1 MRNKQE
7 KNMLKTKI
15 KILLLGFIISTIVI
29 IASTPL
35 HEAGHWIMS
44 DIDPYIEP
52 IEYHVF
58 DEYSLK
64 NGDNA
69 LSSALGCVVIQEKYP
84 GALKERPEYFNI
96 IQEIICIMI
105 QIILAVIITVKTFQY
120 LLKKGILIELTV

>member
-1 MRNKQE
+1 MGKKQE
-7 KNMLKTKI
+7 KNFTKI
-15 KILLLGFIISTIVI
+15 KIKMLILGFLISTTVI

-58 DEYSLK
+58 DEYSFSNK
-64 NGDNA
+64 DNE

-84 GALKERPEYFNI
+84 GALKERPAWYNI
-96 IQEIICIMI
+96 GQEIICVLI
-105 QIILAVIITVKTFQY
+105 QVILAVFITLKTFDY
-120 LLKKGILIELTV
+120 LLKKGILVELTI